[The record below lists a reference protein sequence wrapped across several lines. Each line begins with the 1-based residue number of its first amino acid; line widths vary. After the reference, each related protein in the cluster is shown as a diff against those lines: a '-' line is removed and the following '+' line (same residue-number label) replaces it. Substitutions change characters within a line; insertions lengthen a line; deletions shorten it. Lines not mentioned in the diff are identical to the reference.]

1 MFEIYDHLYKLGG
14 IKASELKEIVIYLTA
29 FNLTPLDYEKI
40 TGKPWN
46 EEETNTTEEAKT
58 PLQS

>member
-1 MFEIYDHLYKLGG
+1 MFEIYDHLYKLGAV
-14 IKASELKEIVIYLTA
+14 KASELKDIVTYLTA
-29 FNLTPLDYEKI
+29 FGLTPLDYEKI